1 MGACV
6 VKAEQMSSLSGPDRV
21 GSEPESAPAG
31 DGRGLVLLIEDETVI
46 ADVIR
51 RYLVA
56 AGFGVLVSRTG
67 RDGLAAIR
75 QDRPTAIV
83 LDIGLPDMDGLD
95 LCRQLR
101 AAGDWTPV
109 LFVTARDEDI
119 DRILGLELGG
129 DDYLV
134 KPFNPREL
142 VARVRAVLRRSAGPG
157 SAPAPVFRA
166 GRVRID
172 PGQRRVWVEVGSG
185 GNSAGDGPDGIVR
198 TANADST
205 PREIEL
211 TATEFDLLLFLV
223 RHPRRVFERSSLLS
237 SVWRYPAAAG
247 ARTVDVHVAALRAK
261 LGDASPI
268 RTVRGVGYW
277 ADVR

>member
-1 MGACV
+1 MPPGV
-6 VKAEQMSSLSGPDRV
+6 VKAERMSSASGPDKA
-21 GSEPESAPAG
+21 GEPDASGPPA
-31 DGRGLVLLIEDETVI
+31 RGLVLVIEDETVI

-56 AGFGVLVSRTG
+56 AGFGVRICG
-67 RDGLAAIR
+67 RGQDGLAAIR
-75 QDRPTAIV
+75 QDRPAAIV

-142 VARVRAVLRRSAGPG
+142 VARVRAVLRRAAGPAAV
-157 SAPAPVFRA
+157 SAPVWRA

-172 PGQRRVWVEVGSG
+172 SGERRVWVDPP
-185 GNSAGDGPDGIVR
+185 GDGPDGIVR
-198 TANADST
+198 TVTADST
-205 PREIEL
+205 PSEIDL

-223 RHPRRVFERSSLLS
+223 RNPGRVFERSSLLS
-237 SVWRYPAAAG
+237 SVWGYSAAAG

-261 LGDASPI
+261 LGAASPI
-268 RTVRGVGYW
+268 RTVRGVGYS
-277 ADVR
+277 ADDR

>member
-1 MGACV
+1 MR
-6 VKAEQMSSLSGPDRV
+6 SSIGPGGVDD
-21 GSEPESAPAG
+21 ADIAG
-31 DGRGLVLLIEDETVI
+31 GGPGRGLIVVIEDETVI
-46 ADVIR
+46 ADVVR

-56 AGFGVLVSRTG
+56 AGFGVRICGTG
-67 RDGLAAIR
+67 QEGLAAIR
-75 QDRPTAIV
+75 GDRPVAVV

-95 LCRQLR
+95 LCRRLR

-119 DRILGLELGG
+119 DRILGLEMGG

-142 VARVRAVLRRSAGPG
+142 VARVRAVLRRTAGPG
-157 SAPAPVFRA
+157 SVVATVFRA

-172 PGQRRVWVEVGSG
+172 PTQRRVWIDEPAVDAAHGVDPAAS
-185 GNSAGDGPDGIVR
+185 
-198 TANADST
+198 ADSAH
-205 PREIEL
+205 REIEL

-223 RHPRRVFERSSLLS
+223 RHPGRVFERSSLLS
-237 SVWRYPAAAG
+237 SVWGYSTAAG

-261 LGDASPI
+261 LGEASPI
-268 RTVRGVGYW
+268 RTVRGVGYS